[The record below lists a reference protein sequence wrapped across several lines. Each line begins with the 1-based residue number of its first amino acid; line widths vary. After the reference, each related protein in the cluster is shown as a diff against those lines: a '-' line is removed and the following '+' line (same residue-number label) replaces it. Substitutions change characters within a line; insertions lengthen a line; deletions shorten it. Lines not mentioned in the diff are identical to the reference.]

1 MKSMHSQLL
10 SLAAPDIR
18 TTLNTI
24 QGTLS
29 LVGHKLNA
37 TEGTIEQT
45 LVQHANLSIQHLISL
60 LQTVSDLDL
69 IENQMMPVSNQR
81 VDLGQLIESIV
92 DKVLLDP
99 RASQVAIVVSYTEAI
114 NEASVAEFVVD
125 EDKFTQSF
133 TAVLQYAVM
142 FSRRERVDILV
153 CKTPAGRVGVQIL
166 DTSLGLAQA
175 ELDNLF
181 SFNEWS
187 GEALNWNMS
196 NGLDLNLNLCLARA
210 LMRLAGGD
218 IGATSEIGKGIQWI
232 VELPLNA
239 TVEARADAPTISTSS
254 LNQVSDRAASEA
266 LRAYATTGS
275 LVDPAVSTILLVDD
289 SPSNRLVLKSILT
302 AAGYTVDLA
311 SDGLEALTA
320 VRQKA
325 YAVVLMDLAMPNM
338 DGITAA
344 KEIRNLPGLL
354 ARVPL
359 IALTA
364 YVSAADQQACLEV
377 GFNEFLSKPI
387 KDKDLL
393 TALSRVL
400 GMHEQ
405 KDLQAN
411 MPVERLAEFAKIIGV
426 VGVFNLLDRFS
437 DELRHRSL
445 QLEDLKLSNFSDV
458 KHNLYMLVCSADNF
472 GFDKL
477 GLAAKNLS
485 MKLSE
490 NQLQFLANSKTT
502 DMSATSDV
510 FWSKELAAL
519 YLEIAQALEFLDI
532 YVGEHLEVEPSHPV
546 GERGSKV
553 GQDDTE
559 ANHVQT

>member
-10 SLAAPDIR
+10 SLAGPDIR

-29 LVGHKLNA
+29 LVGDKLNA
-37 TEGTIEQT
+37 TEGTVEQV

-69 IENQMMPVSNQR
+69 IENQKMPVTNRR

-92 DKVLLDP
+92 DRVLLDP
-99 RASQVAIVVSYTEAI
+99 RSGKIAIVVGYAEAI
-114 NEASVAEFVVD
+114 NEASVAGFVVD

-153 CKTPAGRVGVQIL
+153 CKTPAGGVGVQIL

-218 IGATSEIGKGIQWI
+218 IGATSEIGKGIQWTI
-232 VELPLNA
+232 KLPVNA
-239 TVEARADAPTISTSS
+239 TVEAPVDAPTISTSS

-275 LVDPAVSTILLVDD
+275 LVDPDVSSILLVED

-302 AAGYTVDLA
+302 AAGYAVDLA

-325 YAVVLMDLAMPNM
+325 YAAVLMDLAMPNM
-338 DGITAA
+338 DGISAA

-364 YVSAADQQACLEV
+364 YVSSADQQACLEA

-400 GMHEQ
+400 GMHDQ
-405 KDLQAN
+405 KDLEAN

-426 VGVFNLLDRFS
+426 VGVFNLLERFS

-445 QLEDLKLSNFSDV
+445 QLEGIKLSNFSDV

-477 GLAAKNLS
+477 ALAAKNLS

-490 NQLQFLANSKTT
+490 NQLQFLANSKPV
-502 DMSATSDV
+502 DMSATSDD

-519 YLEIAQALEFLDI
+519 YLEIAQALAFLDI
-532 YVGEHLEVEPSHPV
+532 YVGEHLEVEPNHPV
-546 GERGSKV
+546 GERASKV
-553 GQDDTE
+553 GQNDTE

>member
-10 SLAAPDIR
+10 SLAGADIR

-29 LVGHKLNA
+29 LVGDKLNGMES
-37 TEGTIEQT
+37 TVEQT

-69 IENQMMPVSNQR
+69 IDNKMMPVTNRR
-81 VDLGQLIESIV
+81 VDLGRLIESIV
-92 DKVLLDP
+92 DRVLLDP
-99 RASQVAIVVSYTEAI
+99 RSGKIAIVVGYAEAI
-114 NEASVAEFVVD
+114 NEASVAKFVVD

-133 TAVLQYAVM
+133 TAILQYAVM

-153 CKTPAGRVGVQIL
+153 GKTPAGGIAVQII
-166 DTSLGLAQA
+166 DTSLGLAQG

-196 NGLDLNLNLCLARA
+196 IGIDLNLNLCLARA

-218 IGATSEIGKGIQWI
+218 IGATSEIGKGIQWTI
-232 VELPLNA
+232 TLPLNA
-239 TVEARADAPTISTSS
+239 TVEAAVDAPTISTSS

-266 LRAYATTGS
+266 LHAYATTGA
-275 LVDPAVSTILLVDD
+275 LVDPGVTAILLVDD

-325 YAVVLMDLAMPNM
+325 YAAVLMDLAMPNM

-364 YVSAADQQACLEV
+364 YVSAADQKTCQEA

-387 KDKDLL
+387 RDKDLL

-400 GMHEQ
+400 GVQEQ
-405 KDLQAN
+405 KDLEAN

-426 VGVFNLLDRFS
+426 VGVFKLLERFS
-437 DELRHRSL
+437 NELHHRSL
-445 QLEDLKLSNFSDV
+445 QLEGIKLGNFSDV

-472 GFDKL
+472 GFDRL
-477 GLAAKNLS
+477 ALAAKNLS

-490 NQLQFLANSKTT
+490 NQLQFLTNSKPA
-502 DMSATSDV
+502 DMSATSEE

-519 YLEIAQALEFLDI
+519 YLEITQTLAFLDI
-532 YVGEHLEVEPSHPV
+532 YVGERLELEPDNPI
-546 GERGSKV
+546 GNRASKV
-553 GQDDTE
+553 GQADIE
-559 ANHVQT
+559 ADHVQT